1 MNDFPNIKSKLVGSV
16 FHSSTIEYLKFVSLK
31 FHQSHKVLIDNYL
44 YLKSKIEEFE
54 SRMEENL
61 QYKLSVFN
69 SKSSGK
75 VINARVKLPFA
86 PMNDK
91 KSKYPYFNIHVG
103 KLSNYKLG
111 LDDPRAKSDAEKK
124 IKKFINE
131 KFPFTIK
138 TIDNQVI
145 TLLYPDE

>member
-1 MNDFPNIKSKLVGSV
+1 MKDFPDIKSKLVGSV
-16 FHSSTIEYLKFVSLK
+16 FRSSTIEYLNYALLK
-31 FHQSHKVLIDNYL
+31 FHQSNKVLIDNYL
-44 YLKSKIEEFE
+44 YLESKIKEFE

-61 QYKLSVFN
+61 HYNLSVFN

-75 VINARVKLPFA
+75 VINARVKLPFVS
-86 PMNDK
+86 MNDK
-91 KSKYPYFNIHVG
+91 KSKYPFFNIHVG

-124 IKKFINE
+124 IKMFINE

-138 TIDNQVI
+138 TIDNQAI
-145 TLLYPDE
+145 TLLYPE